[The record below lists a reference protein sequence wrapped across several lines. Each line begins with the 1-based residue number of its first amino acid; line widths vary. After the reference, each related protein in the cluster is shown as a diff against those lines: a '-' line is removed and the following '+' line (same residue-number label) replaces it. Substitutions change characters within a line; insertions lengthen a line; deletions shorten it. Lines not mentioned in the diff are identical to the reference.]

1 MAMKCGNKKER
12 GECFFKPSNF
22 KDWFNDNQWFS
33 FLLTVILDN
42 SEFKYISDS
51 KNIIHKESVLTAFI
65 LLFI

>member
-1 MAMKCGNKKER
+1 MAMKCGNKKEK

-42 SEFKYISDS
+42 SVKKYQ
-51 KNIIHKESVLTAFI
+51 
-65 LLFI
+65 

>member
-1 MAMKCGNKKER
+1 MKCGNKKER

-42 SEFKYISDS
+42 SDKSDLIC
-51 KNIIHKESVLTAFI
+51 KICVL
-65 LLFI
+65 